1 MSEKKKEAMTLAE
14 ALVSIQGRLKAPK
27 NKYNK
32 FGGYKYRSCED
43 ILEAV
48 KPLLVEYGV
57 LMTIQDDLVNLGD
70 RYYIRAIVT
79 IQKGGESICNS
90 GYAREDES
98 KKGMDGSQITG
109 TSSSYARKYA
119 LNGLLL
125 IDDTKDA
132 DTDEFHNVTN
142 QPAKN
147 TAAQQP
153 PTKQAQQPPTKQAQ
167 QPTQPATSIFNEMD
181 VEVELKAEQEAL
193 NCQSSLELTAVWNKY
208 KAMNPALTKAGSIF
222 YKTVQQR
229 GGELRKEGK

>member
-1 MSEKKKEAMTLAE
+1 MSKETKGMALAD
-14 ALVSIQGRLKAPK
+14 ALIAIQGRLKAPK

-32 FGGYKYRSCED
+32 FGGYYYRSCES

-48 KPLLVEYGV
+48 KPLLAEYGV
-57 LMTIQDDLVNLGD
+57 LMTIQDDLVNIGD
-70 RYYIRAIVT
+70 RYYIKAVVT
-79 IQKGGESICNS
+79 LSKGGESMSNS
-90 GYAREDES
+90 GYAREDDA

-132 DTDEFHNVTN
+132 DTDEFHKVTE
-142 QPAKN
+142 QGKK

-153 PTKQAQQPPTKQAQ
+153 PTGQPAPQVQ
-167 QPTQPATSIFNEMD
+167 QPATTIFPDM
-181 VEVELKAEQEAL
+181 VEAELKAEQEAL
-193 NCQSSLELTAVWNKY
+193 SCQSSAELTALWNKY
-208 KAMNPALTKAGSIF
+208 KAMSPAFTKAGSIF
-222 YKTVQQR
+222 YKAVQQR

>member
-1 MSEKKKEAMTLAE
+1 MSEKKKEAMTLAD

-32 FGGYKYRSCED
+32 FGSYYYRSCES

-57 LMTIQDDLVNLGD
+57 LMTIQDDLVCLGD
-70 RYYIRAIVT
+70 RYYIKAIVT
-79 IQKGGESICNS
+79 LQKGAESICNT
-90 GYAREDES
+90 GFAREDEN

-132 DTDEFHNVTN
+132 DTDEFHKVTE
-142 QPAKN
+142 QGTKK
-147 TAAQQP
+147 TVAQQP
-153 PTKQAQQPPTKQAQ
+153 PTEQRAHQPA
-167 QPTQPATSIFNEMD
+167 QPATTIFPDM
-181 VEVELKAEQEAL
+181 VESELKAEQEAL
-193 NCQSSLELTAVWNKY
+193 SCQSSIELTAVWNKY
-208 KAMNPALTKAGSIF
+208 KTMNPAFAKAGSIF
-222 YKTVQQR
+222 YKAVQSR
-229 GGELRKEGK
+229 GAELKKEGK

>member
-1 MSEKKKEAMTLAE
+1 MSEKKKEPMTLAE

-32 FGGYKYRSCED
+32 FGGYYYRSCES

-48 KPLLVEYGV
+48 KPLLIEYGV
-57 LMTIQDDLVNLGD
+57 LMTIQDDLVSIGN
-70 RYYIRAIVT
+70 RYYIKAIVT
-79 IQKGGESICNS
+79 LQKGGESICNS
-90 GYAREDES
+90 GYAREDDS

-132 DTDEFHNVTN
+132 DTDEFHNVTS
-142 QPAKN
+142 QPVKK
-147 TAAQQP
+147 TVAQQP
-153 PTKQAQQPPTKQAQ
+153 STKQAQQPA
-167 QPTQPATSIFNEMD
+167 QPATSIFNEMD
-181 VEVELKAEQEAL
+181 VEVELAAEQEAL
-193 NCQSSLELTAVWNKY
+193 SCQSSLELTATWNKY
-208 KAMNPALTKAGSIF
+208 KTMNPAFAKAGSIF
-222 YKTVQQR
+222 YKAVQKR